1 MSTNQADQAFVQEV
15 ISDLKQDLVNLH
27 NKYAKSMLTLIYER
41 ERKHLELHNDIAN
54 FQKMLKYE
62 TQVTFS
68 DLSTLVEKLN
78 GAFQLSMSQLKIWKY
93 KNTKPHPE
101 KLKQTLKEQYAGIC
115 KQTSFM
121 CRIMECLVVSEAEI
135 ERVNS
140 HMRRQLHYQR
150 SRLLPKTIENILYIK
165 YSQYSWEQ
173 FIQDTENEVINA
185 INQE

>member
-1 MSTNQADQAFVQEV
+1 
-15 ISDLKQDLVNLH
+15 
-27 NKYAKSMLTLIYER
+27 
-41 ERKHLELHNDIAN
+41 
-54 FQKMLKYE
+54 
-62 TQVTFS
+62 
-68 DLSTLVEKLN
+68 
-78 GAFQLSMSQLKIWKY
+78 
-93 KNTKPHPE
+93 
-101 KLKQTLKEQYAGIC
+101 
-115 KQTSFM
+115 M

-173 FIQDTENEVINA
+173 FIEKTENDVINA